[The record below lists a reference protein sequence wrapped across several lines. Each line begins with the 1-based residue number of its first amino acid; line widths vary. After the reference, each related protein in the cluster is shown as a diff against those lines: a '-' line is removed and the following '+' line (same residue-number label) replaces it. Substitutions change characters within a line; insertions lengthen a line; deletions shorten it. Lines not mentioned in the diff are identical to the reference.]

1 MANALGAD
9 SLIRNPSFEANAA
22 GWAAWQGHLATVER
36 PDAPEGA
43 RVGRVTFGGA
53 GDAYSIDDAPDT
65 VPWATAGTTYRACA
79 SVAAASSSAVGKP
92 IHITLRE
99 RTPAGEW
106 FAAASAPSVALT
118 RSFQRICV
126 DASVARSFDPIDA
139 YVLQEDAAPGD
150 AFDVDAFEVTT
161 SATLRAR
168 AGFAN
173 GFIQR
178 YWAGDTLAARLDT
191 MAGSGARWLRVEV
204 HGYDATYPGLN
215 WGGLDGLLD
224 GWGARGGEA
233 VVLII
238 HHRDRDEQG
247 RQDLDPDHYRAF
259 ATAVVEKV
267 AGRARVYEIENEPV
281 LDSYGGAS
289 LAEKARLYA
298 ENALVPASLA
308 IKAADPTAV
317 VLAGSGSL
325 WPLEDAQLWMET
337 LYTYAAGAFDG
348 VAAHPYTWPSP
359 PTPDN
364 GIFQNLDAVAA
375 ILAAHGDAHKP
386 IVITEW
392 GAPTGGTAP
401 VPGFVH
407 VSEEEHARQMRVF
420 WDTWVQK
427 PYGGPAFVYSLIDDP
442 DQAAST
448 EGHFG
453 LLRADG
459 SEKPSMAAWTGRIGQ
474 AR

>member
-1 MANALGAD
+1 MANALDAD
-9 SLIRNPSFEANAA
+9 NLIRNPSFEANAA
-22 GWAAWQGHLATVER
+22 EWASWQGHLATVER

-53 GDAYSIDDAPDT
+53 GDAYSIDDDPDI

-92 IHITLRE
+92 IRIILRE

-106 FAAASAPSVALT
+106 VAVASAPSVALT
-118 RSFQRICV
+118 SSFQRICV
-126 DASVARSFDPIDA
+126 DASVARSFDVIDA

-150 AFDVDAFEVTT
+150 AFDVDAFVVTT

-173 GFIQR
+173 GFMQR
-178 YWAGDTLAARLDT
+178 YWTGDTLEARLDT
-191 MAGSGARWLRVEV
+191 MAGSGAHWLRVEV
-204 HGYDATYPGLN
+204 HGYDTTDPGPN
-215 WGGLDGLLD
+215 WGELDGLLD

-238 HHRDRDEQG
+238 LHRDRDEQG

-281 LDSYGGAS
+281 FDDYGGAS

-298 ENALVPASLA
+298 ENALVPGSLA
-308 IKAADPTAV
+308 IKAADPAAV

-325 WPLEDAQLWMET
+325 YPLEDAQLWMET

-348 VAAHPYTWPSP
+348 VAAHPYTWPWT
-359 PTPDN
+359 PTPDHA
-364 GIFQNLDAVAA
+364 IFQNLDAVAA

-401 VPGFVH
+401 IPGFVH

-442 DQAAST
+442 DQPAST

-459 SEKPSMAAWTGRIGQ
+459 SEKPSMAAWTSRIGQ